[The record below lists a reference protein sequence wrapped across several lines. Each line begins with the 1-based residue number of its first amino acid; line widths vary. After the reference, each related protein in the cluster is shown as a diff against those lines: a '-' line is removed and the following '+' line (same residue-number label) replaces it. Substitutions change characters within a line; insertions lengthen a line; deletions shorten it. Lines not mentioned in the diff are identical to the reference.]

1 MLTTITNTVMIMF
14 TIMNLTHLLHL
25 LLLTNLARFRQQAA
39 TQTQD
44 NIVHQ
49 YTENQL
55 YIVTLGSDN

>member
-1 MLTTITNTVMIMF
+1 MIMF